1 MSTMVDAVQQRF
13 IEALARRCSQQPPG
27 ETKRL
32 LEQRLVQWSAGQGP
46 AGESFENGLAR
57 DGASVEAKS
66 ALRASS
72 SALAELVCRLQDA
85 SGTPDARH
93 ASTDT
98 TPATPAVAE
107 LKTVSH
113 FRQAWLQLS
122 ADRRLAESLSE
133 APANAGPLNSE
144 RLVQRALLLMRELSP
159 EYLQRFLQYAE
170 GLRWL
175 DTATGGAIGEPRE
188 GPTQAKPPRT
198 KPRGR

>member
-1 MSTMVDAVQQRF
+1 VSNVVDPVQQRF
-13 IEALARRCSQQPPG
+13 IEALARRCSRQPPG

-32 LEQRLVQWSAGQGP
+32 LEQRLVQWSAAQGLR
-46 AGESFENGLAR
+46 GEDLGEGLAHEV
-57 DGASVEAKS
+57 ASAEAKP
-66 ALRASS
+66 APRASS
-72 SALAELVCRLQDA
+72 SALAELVCRLRDA

-93 ASTDT
+93 ALTNT

-113 FRQAWLQLS
+113 FRQSWLQLS

-175 DTATGGAIGEPRE
+175 DTATGGAIGETRE
-188 GPTQAKPPRT
+188 GPTQAKLPRT